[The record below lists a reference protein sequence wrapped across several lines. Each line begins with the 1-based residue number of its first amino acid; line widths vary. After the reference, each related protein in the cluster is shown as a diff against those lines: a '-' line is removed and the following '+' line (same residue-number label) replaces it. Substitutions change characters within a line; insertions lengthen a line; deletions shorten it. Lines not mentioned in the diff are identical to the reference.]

1 MRHRTFVA
9 IIAVIVAFNLTPA
22 LLWGAPPAA
31 ASAQS
36 NHDMSVPG
44 PDMQNY
50 DWWRKA
56 RFGVFIHWGPGAFLH
71 INGFKR
77 ENTEPKS
84 TNASN
89 KPLPKGFMEGSWKKY
104 LTKGGKVPQDV
115 YDNLYRLFNP
125 TKFDADEWVRFFKEC
140 GAKYI
145 VLTTKHHDGFCLWDS
160 QYTNYDMMSTPFK
173 RDLCKELADACHKY
187 GIRIIWYYSKWDV
200 YEPSYDTTNPTP
212 YYNFLRNQVKEL
224 MSKYAPVSGM
234 WWDGGKIKFTQK
246 QLDDLFLMIKQENP
260 NYVSNGRVGR
270 PSKGIAFGSP
280 EQKLGKFNIGYPWE
294 TCAVVEDST
303 WIWGGGYNI
312 KSPGICLN
320 YLISCAAGDGNLLLN
335 FGPTPDGEII
345 PHFREVY
352 SYIGDYLKKYGK
364 TIYET
369 RGGPYKPGFWGG
381 STRREKTIYLHIS
394 EHWPSGEL
402 TLPPLP
408 AKVIS
413 CKALTG
419 GEVSFDQSDK
429 SLKIKIDPKFHNSD
443 DTIVALTIDKDAMS
457 IEPIDTTV
465 SAPSFTVNA
474 KVTVSSSSYR
484 EKDSRRPNSGRP
496 GSMIPYTIDKGFVE
510 LHFGEEPQQAK
521 GGKHYTP
528 IIPAKG
534 CRKLTPQEMKIAE
547 DLTRHSY
554 GDFRRWWRP
563 SSKDKTPWAVV
574 DMEHPVTF
582 QVVRIMDY
590 FGHVKGFD
598 LQYDENGKWKTFY
611 SGGRMNNFVLRLSNP
626 ITTSK
631 VRLVITKMDEGRVP
645 PSITQFDLFALKNGL
660 Q

>member
-1 MRHRTFVA
+1 MRFRTFLAA
-9 IIAVIVAFNLTPA
+9 IVVVYSFTTVS
-22 LLWGAPPAA
+22 LWSKEASEAPV
-31 ASAQS
+31 QS
-36 NHDMSVPG
+36 GHDMSVPG

-71 INGFKR
+71 INGFRRK
-77 ENTEPKS
+77 NTSPKS
-84 TNASN
+84 TNASG
-89 KPLPKGFMEGSWKKY
+89 KPLPDGFMEGSWKKY
-104 LTKGGKVPQDV
+104 LTKNGKVPQNV

-160 QYTNYDMMSTPFK
+160 KYTDYDMMSTPFK
-173 RDLCKELADACHKY
+173 RDICKELADACHKH
-187 GIRIIWYYSKWDV
+187 GLRVIWYYSKWDV

-212 YYNFLRNQVKEL
+212 YYKYLRNQVQEL
-224 MSKYAPVSGM
+224 MTKYAPVSGM
-234 WWDGGKIKFTQK
+234 WWDGGKINFSKQ
-246 QLDDLFLMIKQENP
+246 QLDDLFGMIKGINP
-260 NYVSNGRVGR
+260 GYVSNGRVGR
-270 PSKGIAFGSP
+270 PSSGVIFGSP
-280 EQKLGKFNIGYPWE
+280 EQKLGKFKMESPWE

-312 KSPGICLN
+312 KSPGICLS
-320 YLISCAAGDGNLLLN
+320 YLIGCAVGDGNLLLN
-335 FGPTPDGEII
+335 IGPTPEGVII
-345 PHFREVY
+345 PRFRDAY
-352 SYIGDYLKKYGK
+352 RYIGNYLKKYGESV
-364 TIYET
+364 YDT

-381 STRREKTIYLHIS
+381 STRRGKTIYLHIT

-402 TLPPLP
+402 TLPPLL
-408 AKVIS
+408 AKVLS

-419 GEVSFDQSDK
+419 GTASFEQSAD
-429 SLKIKIDPKFHNSD
+429 SLKIKMDPKFHNND
-443 DTIVALTIDKDAMS
+443 DTIIALTIDKDAMD
-457 IEPIDTTV
+457 IKPIDTVV

-474 KVTVSSSSYR
+474 KVTASSTSFH
-484 EKDSRRPNSGRP
+484 EKGSRRGNAGRP
-496 GSMIPYTIDKGFVE
+496 QSMVAYTIDKGFIP
-510 LHFGEEPQQAK
+510 LHFGEEPQDVK
-521 GGKHYTP
+521 GGKKHTP

-534 CRKLTPQEMKIAE
+534 CRKLTSDEMKIAK
-547 DLTRHSY
+547 DITHHTY

-563 SSKDKTPWAVV
+563 STTDKKPWVVV

-590 FGHVKGFD
+590 FGHVRGFE
-598 LQYDENGKWKTFY
+598 LQYDDNGEWKTFY
-611 SGGRMNNFVLRLSNP
+611 TGGPMNNFVLRLTKP

-631 VRLVITKMDEGRVP
+631 VRLVITKMNKGWVP
-645 PSITQFDLFALKNGL
+645 PAITQFDLYALKDGL